1 VTGMSEDNESPGEE
15 AAAGTENA
23 ETDGT
28 DPESRDP
35 ESTDPGNTEDAQ
47 KRKFKEALERKT
59 GGKSGGGDA
68 HGQSKIHSA
77 HGPAKAQRSFRRKS
91 GG

>member
-1 VTGMSEDNESPGEE
+1 MSEDNESPGEE
-15 AAAGTENA
+15 AAAGAESTENA
-23 ETDGT
+23 GSPDTED
-28 DPESRDP
+28 
-35 ESTDPGNTEDAQ
+35 TEDAQ
-47 KRKFKEALERKT
+47 KRRFKEALERKT
-59 GGKSGGGDA
+59 GGKAGGGDA